1 MPRLATKLALACA
14 SLLVPLAALELVL
27 HARGYDPR
35 SAALEGRTRLVR
47 PSASALRGY
56 ELVPGAHGSGW
67 GTEVAVNARGFRGP
81 EPAAPEAPGE
91 RWIAL
96 GDSVTFGNDLA
107 FEDTWPAVLEREL
120 AARGRAVEVL
130 NLGLGGYDTV
140 QELATLEELGLSFHP
155 ARVVLG
161 FCVND
166 LGLVSMSMES
176 AFEEEDRANP
186 LYLSRLAQWLAVYR
200 SERASRRALHERNRE
215 EAYARAHADQCV
227 PRAEWPAGEAQFAAL
242 CAALEQAPPAAHELA
257 SRRIPPRWYASE
269 ARVGRLVWAFRALA
283 DLAAR
288 EGFALDVLLIP
299 YLEDDAHI
307 EQGYA
312 LVAELARA
320 HGFGVIDPRGAFD
333 AAGRT
338 ALRIRAEDPV
348 HPDAAGHRLLA
359 RAVADQALASGT
371 PEKGDGRRTP

>member
-14 SLLVPLAALELVL
+14 SLLVPLAGLELVL

-35 SAALEGRTRLVR
+35 RAALEGRTRLVQ
-47 PSASALRGY
+47 PSPDARRGY
-56 ELVPGAHGSGW
+56 ALVPGAAGPGW
-67 GTEVAVNARGFRGP
+67 GTEVGVNAHGFRGP
-81 EPAAPEAPGE
+81 EPSAPETPGE

-107 FEDTWPAVLEREL
+107 FEDTWPARLQREL

-140 QELATLEELGLSFHP
+140 QELATLEELGLAFRP
-155 ARVVLG
+155 TRVVLG

-166 LGLVSMSMES
+166 LGIVSMSMES
-176 AFEEEDRANP
+176 AFDASDDANP
-186 LYLSRLAQWLAVYR
+186 LYLSRLAQWCAVYR

-215 EAYARAHADQCV
+215 EVYARTHAAECV

-242 CAALEQAPPAAHELA
+242 RAALEAAPPAANALA

-283 DLAAR
+283 AHAAR
-288 EGFALDVLLIP
+288 AGFTLDVLLIP

-320 HGFGVIDPRGAFD
+320 HGFGVIDPRAAFD
-333 AAGRT
+333 SAGRA

-359 RAVADQALASGT
+359 RAVAEHALA
-371 PEKGDGRRTP
+371 PEAP

>member
-1 MPRLATKLALACA
+1 MPRLATKLALVCA
-14 SLLVPLAALELVL
+14 SLLLPLAALEIAL

-35 SAALEGRTRLVR
+35 RAALEGRTRLVR
-47 PSASALRGY
+47 PSEDARRAY
-56 ELVPGAHGSGW
+56 ELVPGAKGSGW
-67 GTEVAVNARGFRGP
+67 GTEVTVNSHGFRGP
-81 EPAAPEAPGE
+81 EPAPPDTPGE

-107 FEDTWPAVLEREL
+107 FEDTWPAVLQHEL
-120 AARGRAVEVL
+120 ATRGRTLEVL

-140 QELATLEELGLSFHP
+140 QELATLEALGLAFRP
-155 ARVVLG
+155 TRVVLG

-166 LGLVSMSMES
+166 LGIVSMSMES
-176 AFEEEDRANP
+176 AFADEDRDNP

-215 EAYARAHADQCV
+215 EAYARTHADQCV
-227 PRAEWPAGEAQFAAL
+227 PRAEWPAGEARFAAL
-242 CAALEQAPPAAHELA
+242 RAALETAPPATSDLA

-269 ARVGRLVWAFRALA
+269 ARVGRLVWAFRGLA
-283 DLAAR
+283 ELAAR

-299 YLEDDAHI
+299 YLEDDARI
-307 EQGYA
+307 EQGYE

-320 HGFGVIDPRGAFD
+320 HGFGVIDPRAEFR
-333 AAGRT
+333 AAGL
-338 ALRIRAEDPV
+338 AHLRIRAEDPV

-359 RAVADQALASGT
+359 RAVAQASADAAE
-371 PEKGDGRRTP
+371 PVQGDGRRTP